1 MLMHTHHSE
10 PLVHNACS
18 VSLPSIGKL
27 EKSSWEVEASGRQCA
42 QAQLLGFS
50 VQLLEKGRELLM
62 EAAKAIQHQRHEA
75 RVERV
80 SVAVVLVVLVPS
92 PGGQR
97 AAGHLAALEMAGR
110 KGADARGVHQD
121 RSCGEEELAIGHQG
135 AKVFFFL

>member
-27 EKSSWEVEASGRQCA
+27 EKKASGRQCA
-42 QAQLLGFS
+42 HAQLLGFS

-62 EAAKAIQHQRHEA
+62 EAAKAIQHQRHKA

-80 SVAVVLVVLVPS
+80 SVAVFSQKASL
-92 PGGQR
+92 
-97 AAGHLAALEMAGR
+97 LE
-110 KGADARGVHQD
+110 K
-121 RSCGEEELAIGHQG
+121 
-135 AKVFFFL
+135 